1 MTLIR
6 PMKPADFPAIQRL
19 VIQLINAVES
29 PPPRAI
35 TETQMENVLE
45 YVSANPEIYLT
56 LVAEDENQVVG
67 LLSLVFYRV
76 WFHPGGTALITEL
89 IVDEQFRGKGIGA
102 NLIEEAV
109 KAARARGMD
118 EIEVGTERENS
129 GAQRFYRR
137 CGFDDEYVLLSK
149 EFE

>member
-6 PMKPADFPAIQRL
+6 PMQAGDFPAIQ
-19 VIQLINAVES
+19 QLIFQLTAAVES
-29 PPPRAI
+29 QHAI
-35 TETQMENVLE
+35 TQSQMEDVLE
-45 YVSANPEIYLT
+45 YIQERPEMYLT
-56 LVAEDENQVVG
+56 LVAEEEKQVVG

-89 IVDEQFRGKGIGA
+89 IVDQKYRGKGIGA
-102 NLIEEAV
+102 LLMNRAIKEAQG
-109 KAARARGMD
+109 RGMD

-137 CGFDDEYVLLSK
+137 CGFDEEFVLLSL

>member
-6 PMKPADFPAIQRL
+6 PMQAGDFPAIQ
-19 VIQLINAVES
+19 QLIFQLTNAVES
-29 PPPRAI
+29 QHAI
-35 TETQMENVLE
+35 TQTQLEDVLE
-45 YVSANPEIYLT
+45 YIRDKPEMYLT
-56 LVAEDENQVVG
+56 LVAEEEKQVVG
-67 LLSLVFYRV
+67 LLALVFYRV

-89 IVDEQFRGKGIGA
+89 IVDQDYRGLGIGA
-102 NLIEEAV
+102 LLMNEAI
-109 KAARARGMD
+109 KEAQARGMD

-137 CGFDDEYVLLSK
+137 CGLDEEFVLLSM

>member
-6 PMKPADFPAIQRL
+6 PMQAGDFPAIQ
-19 VIQLINAVES
+19 QLIFQLTGAVES
-29 PPPRAI
+29 QHAI
-35 TETQMENVLE
+35 TQSQMEDVLE
-45 YVSANPEIYLT
+45 YIQERPEMYLT
-56 LVAEDENQVVG
+56 LVAEEEKQVVG

-89 IVDEQFRGKGIGA
+89 IVDQKYRGKGIGA
-102 NLIEEAV
+102 LLMNGAIQEAQ
-109 KAARARGMD
+109 ARGMD

-137 CGFDDEYVLLSK
+137 CGFDEEFVLLSL

>member
-6 PMKPADFPAIQRL
+6 PMQAGDFPAIQ
-19 VIQLINAVES
+19 QLIFQLTGAVES
-29 PPPRAI
+29 QHAI
-35 TETQMENVLE
+35 TQSQMEDVLE
-45 YVSANPEIYLT
+45 YIQERPEMYLT
-56 LVAEDENQVVG
+56 LVAEEEKRVVG
-67 LLSLVFYRV
+67 LLALVFYRV

-89 IVDEQFRGKGIGA
+89 IVDQKYRGKGIGA
-102 NLIEEAV
+102 LLMNRAIKEAQG
-109 KAARARGMD
+109 RGMD

-137 CGFDDEYVLLSK
+137 CGFDEEFVLLSL